1 MRRGRVIAR
10 GGDRTITLH
19 GKALLARNP
28 DYMIYARY
36 ITAWDDGALLGED
49 EKARLLDQVVEEA
62 ARLGWKFQIEW

>member
-1 MRRGRVIAR
+1 VIAR
-10 GGDRTITLH
+10 VGDRTITVH
-19 GKALLARNP
+19 GEALLACNP
-28 DYMIYARY
+28 DYMIYARH